1 MFRNLYSENIKLVM
15 HWSED
20 QYEIFCDL
28 WEAMHFTYI
37 SELRQSYVYS
47 EDFFDLLLSLYFVS
61 LQTFNVPLTIDKKA
75 SLLSLLLFNS
85 VFDDKIL
92 HQSEESV
99 EALSDFLRRLVDKK
113 LISNLTRKTVVAVL
127 DSFVKRDSV
136 TYSSDIVTEK
146 ELSFIEDMLISTY
159 PVILDN
165 KHVMFYYDNP
175 HNSKFAVS
183 KPYPTPTQFFDAMF
197 NVSRKIDSEFL
208 RKMYMERLYRLMDA
222 QSKKSIFPF

>member
-1 MFRNLYSENIKLVM
+1 MFRNLYSENIKSVM

-37 SELRQSYVYS
+37 SELRKSYVYS

-159 PVILDN
+159 PVILNN

-197 NVSRKIDSEFL
+197 NVSRKIESEFL

>member
-37 SELRQSYVYS
+37 SELRKSYVYS

-61 LQTFNVPLTIDKKA
+61 LQTFNVPLSIDKKA

-136 TYSSDIVTEK
+136 TYSSDIVTDK
-146 ELSFIEDMLISTY
+146 ELSFIEDLLISTY

-197 NVSRKIDSEFL
+197 NVSRKIESEFL